1 MGQTVDVVSLLKVQT
16 INAFENALD
25 RLIRGHQANISSI
38 LNSICFIENAAYI
51 SDPYKIA
58 NILVDLSDANAIA
71 QLNSYNEDLV
81 IESYVTNIIL
91 DLGYDI
97 TYTEDVYKTV
107 ITQTKPKVVHAL
119 VFNKDTK
126 QWDKIN
132 KEHYSLTSTKN
143 DDLTYTTQIEIKT
156 TLIVPNGGRIKFT
169 IEG

>member
-1 MGQTVDVVSLLKVQT
+1 
-16 INAFENALD
+16 
-25 RLIRGHQANISSI
+25 
-38 LNSICFIENAAYI
+38 
-51 SDPYKIA
+51 
-58 NILVDLSDANAIA
+58 
-71 QLNSYNEDLV
+71 
-81 IESYVTNIIL
+81 
-91 DLGYDI
+91 LGYDI